1 MTGLAALR
9 RMLKGVFTG
18 DSRAMTD
25 TINIPAAGSAT
36 GGVRTLLQVEGAAL
50 AVACMVFYSYFE
62 GSWWMFAILLLAPDL
77 SFLGYLA
84 GPRAGAA
91 SYNVAHAAILP
102 MLLGIFAMIMPS
114 ALAMHLSLIWC
125 AHIGI
130 DRALGYGLK
139 YDAGFRFTHLG
150 RIGRDAGK

>member
-1 MTGLAALR
+1 MAGPGGLR
-9 RMLKGVFTG
+9 RVVKVSFAG
-18 DSRAMTD
+18 DSLAMTD
-25 TINIPAAGSAT
+25 TTTKPADGAVT
-36 GGVRTLLQVEGAAL
+36 GGVRTLLRLEGAAL

-77 SFLGYLA
+77 SFLGYLG
-84 GPRAGAA
+84 GPRVGAA
-91 SYNVAHAAILP
+91 VYNAAHAAILP
-102 MLLGIFAMIMPS
+102 MLLGIFTMIMPS

-139 YDAGFRFTHLG
+139 YDAGFTFTHLG
-150 RIGRDAGK
+150 RIGRAANN

>member
-1 MTGLAALR
+1 
-9 RMLKGVFTG
+9 
-18 DSRAMTD
+18 MTD
-25 TINIPAAGSAT
+25 TTTTPATGSVT
-36 GGVRTLLQVEGAAL
+36 GGVRTLLRLESAAL
-50 AVACMVFYSYFE
+50 AAACMVFYSYFE
-62 GSWWMFAILLLAPDL
+62 GSWWMFALLLPAPDL

-91 SYNVAHAAILP
+91 AYNAAHAAILP
-102 MLLGIFAMIMPS
+102 MLLGIFAMVMPS

-139 YDAGFRFTHLG
+139 YDAGFTFTHLG
-150 RIGRDAGK
+150 RIGKDAGK

>member
-1 MTGLAALR
+1 MIDTTTTPAL
-9 RMLKGVFTG
+9 GG
-18 DSRAMTD
+18 
-25 TINIPAAGSAT
+25 AT
-36 GGVRTLLQVEGAAL
+36 GGVRTLLRLEGAAL
-50 AVACMVFYSYFE
+50 AAACMVFYSYFE

-91 SYNVAHAAILP
+91 AYNAAHAAIIP
-102 MLLGIFAMIMPS
+102 MLLGIFAMVMPS

-139 YDAGFRFTHLG
+139 YDAGFTFTHLG
-150 RIGRDAGK
+150 RIGRDAGQ